1 MSKNKI
7 RKTVSFN
14 FATESELIKHIEDKN
29 FSGYVKELIEKDMNR
44 KVVKKGSGLK
54 IIVK

>member
-14 FATESELIKHIEDKN
+14 FATEYELIKHIEDKN